1 MKVRK
6 SHKKQ
11 NPSGSDLVALA
22 NRIVTCTETEL
33 PSVLKAFDCWVYPRS
48 DLHVWINV
56 LDRFDDI
63 LADITKSYGLSKLQT
78 NDFTPKTKELLLEI
92 LRVQRLLLENCTN
105 RKLFASYDRLCDL
118 LLTSDLDVLHATI
131 FVLLRPAQQ
140 YANQTPMD
148 SAQRHAALHRLLT
161 LSRGWEKLTSS
172 GTDLTTL
179 ATTQVELPADLAEVS
194 VQYYPSS
201 EPSSSTSV
209 PALETPR
216 RPTMKARGAS
226 TLDLGNVGTWSNSA
240 DQLTTQAEAAQVP
253 LDDQYVALNKIRL
266 ARAVNDLNLRRQL
279 LTIRLLALATYV
291 YISNE
296 DAAQSGLFLYEP
308 ELVPQIAD
316 LIRAA
321 PSDEIITGALLAL
334 DACAHHRAKTTEVM
348 TAVSANVNHGI
359 LISFLRQMVD
369 KMIQGVSVP
378 YEMFDA
384 SIAFIAYISTSPI
397 HNNMLMGAGILRLL
411 LDMLGVNNDRRE
423 QCIPRASGL
432 LDSIIFSAN
441 QGMSNFSGIDG
452 VNSLVSKVKAEIERR
467 IAATDPLP
475 TETLSEET
483 ILVSA
488 NNPLRGVLR
497 PLQRLM
503 QAAGGTEGLRNLV
516 DSDLPKCL
524 RRIFETPAKFGPRVF
539 ALAIN
544 TMATFVHNEPTS
556 LSILQ
561 ELRLP
566 QTLFTE
572 LEKGLPP
579 SYEVI
584 GTISNAIGAVCL
596 NQAGLDFITSHPG
609 IITSLVNVVSYPTHE
624 TAFGDRENPKYIGAS
639 LDELSRHHPLL
650 RPIIMKAVID
660 MLQRVIK
667 DAETFEPKMEE
678 RREYILEELRPL
690 EGKPS
695 GETPPVPNNTH
706 LATLA
711 RTFKMLSGLTRN
723 AATTQDFVK
732 EGGLI
737 QILKLADLPCLPIRF
752 GPTDA
757 ASALAH
763 LLKHVGEH
771 SHTQLIETIVASTQE
786 AMGQCRNLCTDDSLW
801 AAMDSGTADEATRSR
816 FKTLRGFAIRLTF
829 LTEALFALSLQHSR
843 IATSLITMLNV
854 GTFIQDLGEVHRMAF
869 RQHVL
874 LRRKTDEEGSP
885 ADDFTKAS
893 GAKYLATRLHTV
905 LGKCFRTMIK
915 LLHVRRNPDAQHIQH
930 AREFAKVI
938 SSVII
943 TDLGVADSA
952 DCTNVALS
960 VATMMLY
967 DGRGTDGHINTTLF
981 LSFIKEGGL
990 ETLLSVCRRI
1000 LASMDKSVAATA
1012 GVKLVL
1018 LLLGSLAS
1026 PRSLVES
1033 PETHALEQRPQSPLK
1048 AIDLFVKIRLAI
1060 IPLAYEIWQADW
1072 LLECPLP
1079 IIKLAV
1085 KCFAVLMQGK
1095 TEEPPSQS
1103 APAPAASGLPVAPPV
1118 RPPPVTADPARVEQL
1133 VDMGFPRPAAERAL
1147 IRARNNVAAATDL
1160 ILSMPHVFQE
1170 PQAEPHPAPED
1181 PQPPPQPAEEGS
1193 SEAQPDVEAAQPDPA
1208 PEPEIP
1214 ATDPKADREALSKL
1228 REEYRQ
1234 NMSVR
1239 ALALLDH
1246 AEDLVF
1252 EILPCF
1258 PSGTE
1263 GTAVLLDHLLA
1274 ATTPY
1279 DASKSEMI
1287 SARLRLVSVHLRSTE
1302 ELLEPN
1308 QIQKAAS
1315 IFSELPLTEA
1325 RPKWLTA
1332 LFLFAETIF
1341 VSSFTVTKVKIGDDP
1356 IEVSTP
1362 CPHLTQ
1368 ATTSLASACY
1378 RLIALEDVT
1387 RDEQI
1392 AALRLLVILTRFHTP
1407 STQELV
1413 GLLKPF
1419 RTKSDKLTGSHGLLL
1434 LVLRHAFEDR
1444 AVLTESMRRE
1454 VRQWFTRSKVVDI
1467 NHFVRQLR
1475 QAALRDPTCFAQV
1488 VEEECALVD
1497 PTPPQS
1503 VYHIRNKE
1511 QTKDKEATTT
1521 SPSDPFQVHPGEGR
1535 HPLVD
1540 HLVLELGQA
1549 VRASLEK
1556 DEDEDAHTY
1565 AGLLMSVLCELL
1577 GSYTI
1582 TKKAFLAS
1590 VREQGLGFKIKG
1602 SSSLITDLVCCVS
1615 LSPDVTGIPSFEKGS
1630 KPARRLAVSSW
1641 SSSLILALCAD
1652 TTPNTAKDVSE
1663 DMIIIRKTVIDAISR
1678 CVRDSTSMP
1687 DLPIRYGRLWA
1698 LGEVI
1703 YRLLTSRPVGPRQPS
1718 DATLHVAKLMLEKNY
1733 VSVLTN
1739 AIGEIDLNYPDVK
1752 NVLVT
1757 LLRALDHLSKLSV
1770 KYGKA
1775 KSETKT
1781 SAPNDDESSS
1791 DSDTEP
1797 DSDIDMIED
1806 DSAPDLYR
1814 NSALGMIGGELG
1826 DEDDEDEE
1834 DDEDDEMDMGDD
1846 MTDEEDGTDIQTSED
1861 ESMGSE
1867 LDPENWE
1874 DELEEGSEG
1883 DDQEV
1888 ILGSNEEEDE
1898 WEDADGPDENESL
1911 LMDENE
1917 EEEMLDDEEMDMGD
1931 DEEGF
1936 FDDDIHP
1943 EIDLDD
1949 EEEYDEVEMLDSFP
1963 SAQTGY
1969 RQSPDVTGPWGWQQ
1983 PSRDQPRRNR
1993 SILAEDPAVSL
2004 FGAPPTRVAGNV
2016 AQHPLISDPT
2026 AAAAA
2031 QPFRGLPRTNL
2042 NELLTAIEGM
2052 GGSAAV
2058 QALEDL
2064 ISSRQHA
2071 GPDAIRISFSQDM
2084 NGRIGLSVDGR
2095 TFSLSHPHANASS
2108 AAPGGAVDLLS
2119 EYAPVP
2125 TMQRWQEEMNLATTS
2140 RNELTSRLV
2149 LHIVNRL
2156 MPEARR
2162 RADEEEAKNKKA
2174 DEEAAKAAA
2183 EEQNKQLESASEI
2196 ALPESGQPSPLADVD
2211 DDDADI
2217 AMEDE
2222 EGTEDEEDAFMPTD
2236 ASLARTIITI
2246 HGRDVDI
2253 TDTGIDLEFLQA
2265 LPDDMRADVVEQ
2277 HMREQARHQRP
2288 ANPSVPESASQINPE
2303 FLDALP
2309 PEIRAEVIMHE
2320 ALESARRQDPAPPA
2334 AVPAP
2339 APPALPANV
2348 QGAGFLASLS
2358 TELRG
2363 VMMMDQ
2369 LLRNVEPPVI
2379 MPAPSAKPTP
2389 AGPHR
2394 EAMQLLEKPGIASL
2408 VRLLFFPETL
2418 KKGHLFRVL
2427 VNLCENTTTRTD
2439 LLNLLLSVV
2448 QDGSG
2453 DLPAVDRSFQQM
2465 SLKGVTSTPKATPKA
2480 SSKPMDSPAAAA
2492 VVPTGLFSH
2501 LQTEHVPTFI
2511 AQRCFEAL
2519 AYIVNSNAAAVT
2531 YFLTEHEQP
2540 VGLRKQS
2547 KKGKGK
2553 PVPQTKYPI
2562 VVLLGLLD
2570 RPLLAKTPG
2579 MMETVTAL
2587 LGTITKPLTE
2597 KDKAPQPVIPPP
2609 VLRLIVNCLTSGECT
2624 SRTFRQTLVVMQNLA
2639 CLPEAKEVILQELR
2653 TRCRDL
2659 GGVVHEQ
2666 LTQLA
2671 SSLDDDSAEIGSLT
2685 LVNFAPPTSSQA
2697 QLLRLLKT
2705 IDYLHLNN
2713 VDSDPPTGS
2722 SLTDEEKSV
2731 SAVFES
2737 FDFEPLWVQLG
2748 QCLSRVEARGSTEQ
2762 IATVLLPLVEA
2773 LMVVCK
2779 YRSRFREVRSPSVPS
2794 NETDASDLFVSFTTT
2809 HRKVLNAIV
2818 RNNPSLLSGSFSLL
2832 IRNPRVLEFDNK
2844 RNWFFQKLRRKRD
2857 DTLPSGTVP
2866 LNIRRQYVF
2875 EDSFHALQRRTG
2887 DEIKYG
2893 KLSVK
2898 FYNEDGVD
2906 AGGVTREWY
2915 SVLAQQIFDPNFAL
2929 FEPCAADQQT
2939 FQPNKAS
2946 SINTDHLA
2954 YFKFVGRVIG
2964 KAVYDGRL
2972 LDAYFNRAFYK
2983 QILGRTVDMRDLES
2997 IDPEY
3002 HKSLQWMLDNDITG
3016 VIDQEFT
3023 IEDDQFGEKKVVE
3036 LKPGGASIPVTEEN
3050 KEEYVRLV
3058 VSYRLDNSI
3067 KDQIKAFLEGFYD
3080 IIPRQLIQIFEPDQL
3095 ELLISGITTVDVDE
3109 LKNATQL
3116 SGWKSTDPEIQW
3128 FWRAL
3133 RSFSQ
3138 EERSRFL
3145 MFVTSSSRVPLGG
3158 FAQLQ
3163 GSSGIQPF
3171 QIQKLYAKEGGLPQA
3186 STCFNLLLLPTYASY
3201 EQLRERLQFAIVET
3215 GGFGKA

>member
-1 MKVRK
+1 
-6 SHKKQ
+6 
-11 NPSGSDLVALA
+11 
-22 NRIVTCTETEL
+22 
-33 PSVLKAFDCWVYPRS
+33 
-48 DLHVWINV
+48 
-56 LDRFDDI
+56 
-63 LADITKSYGLSKLQT
+63 
-78 NDFTPKTKELLLEI
+78 
-92 LRVQRLLLENCTN
+92 
-105 RKLFASYDRLCDL
+105 
-118 LLTSDLDVLHATI
+118 
-131 FVLLRPAQQ
+131 
-140 YANQTPMD
+140 
-148 SAQRHAALHRLLT
+148 
-161 LSRGWEKLTSS
+161 
-172 GTDLTTL
+172 
-179 ATTQVELPADLAEVS
+179 
-194 VQYYPSS
+194 
-201 EPSSSTSV
+201 
-209 PALETPR
+209 
-216 RPTMKARGAS
+216 
-226 TLDLGNVGTWSNSA
+226 
-240 DQLTTQAEAAQVP
+240 
-253 LDDQYVALNKIRL
+253 
-266 ARAVNDLNLRRQL
+266 
-279 LTIRLLALATYV
+279 
-291 YISNE
+291 
-296 DAAQSGLFLYEP
+296 
-308 ELVPQIAD
+308 
-316 LIRAA
+316 
-321 PSDEIITGALLAL
+321 
-334 DACAHHRAKTTEVM
+334 
-348 TAVSANVNHGI
+348 
-359 LISFLRQMVD
+359 
-369 KMIQGVSVP
+369 
-378 YEMFDA
+378 
-384 SIAFIAYISTSPI
+384 
-397 HNNMLMGAGILRLL
+397 
-411 LDMLGVNNDRRE
+411 
-423 QCIPRASGL
+423 
-432 LDSIIFSAN
+432 
-441 QGMSNFSGIDG
+441 
-452 VNSLVSKVKAEIERR
+452 
-467 IAATDPLP
+467 
-475 TETLSEET
+475 
-483 ILVSA
+483 
-488 NNPLRGVLR
+488 
-497 PLQRLM
+497 
-503 QAAGGTEGLRNLV
+503 
-516 DSDLPKCL
+516 
-524 RRIFETPAKFGPRVF
+524 
-539 ALAIN
+539 
-544 TMATFVHNEPTS
+544 MATFVHNEPTS
-556 LSILQ
+556 LAILQ
-561 ELRLP
+561 EMQLP
-566 QTLFTE
+566 QTLFNE

-584 GTISNAIGAVCL
+584 ATISNAIGAVCL

-609 IITSLVNVVSYPTHE
+609 IITSLVNVVTLPSHE
-624 TAFGDRENPKYIGAS
+624 GVLGDRENPKYLGAS
-639 LDELSRHHPLL
+639 LDELSRHHPIL

-660 MLQRVIK
+660 MLQRITEH
-667 DAETFEPKMEE
+667 AANFEPQPEE
-678 RREYILEELRPL
+678 RREYILEEMRPL
-690 EGKPS
+690 EDKPA
-695 GETPPVPNNTH
+695 ENAPPPPSNQY
-706 LATLA
+706 LATFA

-723 AATTQDFVK
+723 AATSQDFIK
-732 EGGLI
+732 EGGLTF
-737 QILKLADLPCLPIRF
+737 ILKLADLPCLPIRF
-752 GPTDA
+752 GPTEA
-757 ASALAH
+757 ASALAS
-763 LLKHVGEH
+763 LLKHIGEH
-771 SHTQLIETIVASTQE
+771 NHTELINSIVASTRDT
-786 AMGQCRNLCTDDSLW
+786 MGQCKQSSSDDSLW
-801 AAMDSGTADEATRSR
+801 AAMDAGTADEATITE
-816 FKTLRGFAIRLTF
+816 FHTLRGFAIRLTF
-829 LTEALFALSLQHSR
+829 LTEALFALSLHHSR
-843 IATSLITMLNV
+843 IATSLIQSLNV
-854 GTFIQDLGEVHRMAF
+854 GTFIQDLGEIHRMAF
-869 RQHVL
+869 RQHVM
-874 LRRKTDEEGSP
+874 LRRKTDDEESP
-885 ADDFTKAS
+885 ADDLMKDS
-893 GAKYLATRLHTV
+893 GAKYFATKLHTV
-905 LGKCFRTMIK
+905 LGKCFR
-915 LLHVRRNPDAQHIQH
+915 N
-930 AREFAKVI
+930 
-938 SSVII
+938 
-943 TDLGVADSA
+943 
-952 DCTNVALS
+952 CTNVALS
-960 VATMMLY
+960 VATFMLF
-967 DGRGTDGHINTTLF
+967 DGRGTDGHLNTTLF
-981 LSFIKEGGL
+981 LSFTNQGGL
-990 ETLLSVCRRI
+990 ETLLSVCRHI
-1000 LASMDKSVAATA
+1000 IASMDKSVPATA

-1018 LLLGSLAS
+1018 LLLSSLAS
-1026 PRSLVES
+1026 PRSLVEA
-1033 PETHALEQRPQSPLK
+1033 PETHALEQRARNPLK
-1048 AIDLFVKIRLAI
+1048 AIDLFVKIRLAV
-1060 IPLAYEIWQADW
+1060 IPLAFEIWQAEW

-1095 TEEPPSQS
+1095 SEEPPSQS
-1103 APAPAASGLPVAPPV
+1103 TSVPLTGPPSAPAP
-1118 RPPPVTADPARVEQL
+1118 RPPSVTADPARVDQL

-1170 PQAEPHPAPED
+1170 QEPEPHPQPEN
-1181 PQPPPQPAEEGS
+1181 PQEQPEPSLQGEQAEVQREGEQPVSHDATSEQPSEGMEDAEPPAEI
-1193 SEAQPDVEAAQPDPA
+1193 AQPVAE

-1214 ATDPKADREALSKL
+1214 VTDSKADREALAKL

-1234 NMSVR
+1234 TMSAR

-1246 AEDLVF
+1246 AEDLVSD
-1252 EILPCF
+1252 ILPCF
-1258 PSGTE
+1258 PAGSE
-1263 GTAVLLDHLLA
+1263 GTVVLLDHLLA
-1274 ATTPY
+1274 ATQIY
-1279 DASKSEMI
+1279 DEAKSEVI

-1302 ELLEPN
+1302 ELLGPDLIE
-1308 QIQKAAS
+1308 KAAS
-1315 IFSELPLTEA
+1315 IYSKLPFTES

-1332 LFLFAETIF
+1332 LFLFSETIF
-1341 VSSFTVTKVKIGDDP
+1341 VSSFTITKVKIGDDAV
-1356 IEVSTP
+1356 EVSTP
-1362 CPHLTQ
+1362 SSYLAH
-1368 ATTSLASACY
+1368 ATTSLASSCY
-1378 RLIALEDVT
+1378 HLIALDDVT
-1387 RDEQI
+1387 RDELV
-1392 AALRLLVILTRFHTP
+1392 AALRLLVILTRYQAP
-1407 STQELV
+1407 SNEELLN
-1413 GLLKPF
+1413 LLRPF
-1419 RTKSDKLTGSHGLLL
+1419 KTKSEKLTGLHGLLL
-1434 LVLRHAFEDR
+1434 LVLRHVFEDR

-1475 QAALRDPTCFAQV
+1475 QAALRDPACFAQIV
-1488 VEEECALVD
+1488 GEECALVD

-1511 QTKDKEATTT
+1511 PVKEKEATSN
-1521 SPSDPFQVHPGEGR
+1521 SPADPFQVQPGDKR

-1549 VRASLEK
+1549 VRSSLEK
-1556 DEDEDAHTY
+1556 DEDENSHTY
-1565 AGLLMSVLCELL
+1565 AGLLMSILCELL
-1577 GSYTI
+1577 GSYTV
-1582 TKKAFLAS
+1582 TKKSFLAS
-1590 VREQGLGFKIKG
+1590 VREQGLGFKTKG
-1602 SSSLITDLVCCVS
+1602 NPSLITDLVCCVS
-1615 LSPDVTGIPSFEKGS
+1615 LTPDVTGIPSFDKES
-1630 KPARRLAVSSW
+1630 MPARRLAVSSW

-1663 DMIIIRKTVIDAISR
+1663 DMINIRKVIIDAISR
-1678 CVRDSTSMP
+1678 SVRDATSSP
-1687 DLPIRYGRLWA
+1687 DLPTRYGRLWA
-1698 LGEVI
+1698 LGELI
-1703 YRLLTSRPVGPRQPS
+1703 YRLLTSRSVGPRQANES
-1718 DATLHVAKLMLEKNY
+1718 TLHVAKLMLEKNY
-1733 VSVLTN
+1733 VSLLTN
-1739 AIGEIDLNYPDVK
+1739 ALGEIDLNYPDVK

-1770 KYGKA
+1770 KYGKTKTEA
-1775 KSETKT
+1775 KT
-1781 SAPNDDESSS
+1781 SAPNDDSSS
-1791 DSDTEP
+1791 SGSDTEP

-1826 DEDDEDEE
+1826 DEEDEDEE

-1846 MTDEEDGTDIQTSED
+1846 MTDDEDGTDIQTSED

-1867 LDPENWE
+1867 LDPDNWE

-1883 DDQEV
+1883 EDQEV

-1911 LMDENE
+1911 LMDEND
-1917 EEEMLDDEEMDMGD
+1917 EEEMLDDEEMEMGD

-1949 EEEYDEVEMLDSFP
+1949 EEEYDEIEMLDSFP
-1963 SAQTGY
+1963 SAQSGY
-1969 RQSPDVTGPWGWQQ
+1969 RQSPDMTGPWGWQQ

-2004 FGAPPTRVAGNV
+2004 FGPPPTRAGGTV
-2016 AQHPLISDPT
+2016 AQHPLIAEP
-2026 AAAAA
+2026 AAATG

-2064 ISSRQHA
+2064 ISSRQNA
-2071 GPDAIRISFSQDM
+2071 GPDAIRISFSQDL

-2095 TFSLSHPHANASS
+2095 TFSLAHPHANASS
-2108 AAPGGAVDLLS
+2108 TLPGGAVDLLS
-2119 EYAPVP
+2119 EYVPVP

-2162 RADEEEAKNKKA
+2162 RAEEEEAKNKKA
-2174 DEEAAKAAA
+2174 EEEAAKAAA
-2183 EEQNKQLESASEI
+2183 EEQSRQLESATEV
-2196 ALPESGQPSPLADVD
+2196 ALPESGQPSPIADADVAMD
-2211 DDDADI
+2211 DEDGSED
-2217 AMEDE
+2217 EDE
-2222 EGTEDEEDAFMPTD
+2222 EEAPMPDD

-2320 ALESARRQDPAPPA
+2320 ALESSRRGGPA
-2334 AVPAP
+2334 APAVAP
-2339 APPALPANV
+2339 ALGRPALPDIR
-2348 QGAGFLASLS
+2348 GAGFLASLS
-2358 TELRG
+2358 NELRD
-2363 VMMMDQ
+2363 VMMMNQ
-2369 LLRNVEPPVI
+2369 PVRDDSAEN
-2379 MPAPSAKPTP
+2379 PQSQPGPSTKHTP
-2389 AGPHR
+2389 AAPHR
-2394 EAMQLLEKPGIASL
+2394 EAIQLLEKPGIASL

-2465 SLKGVTSTPKATPKA
+2465 SLRGVAATPKATPKGP
-2480 SSKPMDSPAAAA
+2480 SKPIDSPAAAA

-2519 AYIVNSNAAAVT
+2519 AYVVNSNAAAVT

-2553 PVPQTKYPI
+2553 PIPQTKFPI

-2579 MMETVTAL
+2579 MMETVTSL
-2587 LGTITKPLTE
+2587 LVTITKPLTE
-2597 KDKAPQPVIPPP
+2597 KEKAPQPVIPPA

-2624 SRTFRQTLVVMQNLA
+2624 SRTFSQTLVVMQNLA

-2666 LTQLA
+2666 LSQLA
-2671 SSLDDDSAEIGSLT
+2671 TSLDDESAEIGSLT

-2705 IDYLHLNN
+2705 IDYLHLNK

-2722 SLTDEEKSV
+2722 SMTEEEKSV
-2731 SAVFES
+2731 STVFES
-2737 FDFEPLWVQLG
+2737 FDFEPLWAQLG

-2773 LMVVCK
+2773 LMVICK
-2779 YRSRFREVRSPSVPS
+2779 YRSRFREARSPSIPFT
-2794 NETDASDLFVSFTTT
+2794 ETDATDLFVSFTTT

-2844 RNWFFQKLRRKRD
+2844 RNWFFQKLKRKRD
-2857 DTLPSGTVP
+2857 QTLPTGSVS

-2893 KLSVK
+2893 KLTVK

-2946 SINTDHLA
+2946 SVNSDHLA

-3036 LKPGGASIPVTEEN
+3036 LRPGGASIPVTEEN

-3067 KDQIKAFLEGFYD
+3067 KDQIKAFLDGFYD

-3163 GSSGIQPF
+3163 GSSGTQPF

-3186 STCFNLLLLPTYASY
+3186 STCFNLLLLPSYASY

>member
-1 MKVRK
+1 
-6 SHKKQ
+6 
-11 NPSGSDLVALA
+11 
-22 NRIVTCTETEL
+22 
-33 PSVLKAFDCWVYPRS
+33 
-48 DLHVWINV
+48 
-56 LDRFDDI
+56 
-63 LADITKSYGLSKLQT
+63 
-78 NDFTPKTKELLLEI
+78 
-92 LRVQRLLLENCTN
+92 
-105 RKLFASYDRLCDL
+105 
-118 LLTSDLDVLHATI
+118 
-131 FVLLRPAQQ
+131 
-140 YANQTPMD
+140 
-148 SAQRHAALHRLLT
+148 
-161 LSRGWEKLTSS
+161 
-172 GTDLTTL
+172 
-179 ATTQVELPADLAEVS
+179 
-194 VQYYPSS
+194 
-201 EPSSSTSV
+201 
-209 PALETPR
+209 
-216 RPTMKARGAS
+216 
-226 TLDLGNVGTWSNSA
+226 
-240 DQLTTQAEAAQVP
+240 
-253 LDDQYVALNKIRL
+253 
-266 ARAVNDLNLRRQL
+266 
-279 LTIRLLALATYV
+279 
-291 YISNE
+291 
-296 DAAQSGLFLYEP
+296 
-308 ELVPQIAD
+308 
-316 LIRAA
+316 
-321 PSDEIITGALLAL
+321 
-334 DACAHHRAKTTEVM
+334 
-348 TAVSANVNHGI
+348 
-359 LISFLRQMVD
+359 
-369 KMIQGVSVP
+369 
-378 YEMFDA
+378 
-384 SIAFIAYISTSPI
+384 
-397 HNNMLMGAGILRLL
+397 
-411 LDMLGVNNDRRE
+411 
-423 QCIPRASGL
+423 
-432 LDSIIFSAN
+432 
-441 QGMSNFSGIDG
+441 
-452 VNSLVSKVKAEIERR
+452 
-467 IAATDPLP
+467 
-475 TETLSEET
+475 
-483 ILVSA
+483 
-488 NNPLRGVLR
+488 
-497 PLQRLM
+497 
-503 QAAGGTEGLRNLV
+503 
-516 DSDLPKCL
+516 
-524 RRIFETPAKFGPRVF
+524 
-539 ALAIN
+539 
-544 TMATFVHNEPTS
+544 MATFVHNEPTS

-561 ELRLP
+561 ELQLP
-566 QTLFTE
+566 QTLFKE
-572 LEKGLPP
+572 LENGLPP
-579 SYEVI
+579 HYEVI
-584 GTISNAIGAVCL
+584 ATISNAIGAVCL
-596 NQAGLDFITSHPG
+596 NQAGLDFMTSHPVV
-609 IITSLVNVVSYPTHE
+609 ITNLVNVVTLPSHE
-624 TAFGDRENPKYIGAS
+624 SAIGDKENAKYLGAS
-639 LDELSRHHPLL
+639 LDELSRHHPVL
-650 RPIIMKAVID
+650 RPIIMKAVIE
-660 MLQRVIK
+660 MLHRVTE
-667 DAETFEPKMEE
+667 DAAKFEPKPEE
-678 RREYILEELRPL
+678 RREYILEAMRPIEGEL
-690 EGKPS
+690 EEK
-695 GETPPVPNNTH
+695 TPPAPTNTH
-706 LATLA
+706 LATFA

-723 AATTQDFVK
+723 AATSQDFIQD
-732 EGGLI
+732 GGLTY
-737 QILKLADLPCLPIRF
+737 ILKLADLPCLPIRF

-757 ASALAH
+757 ASALAN
-763 LLKHVGEH
+763 LLKHIGEH
-771 SHTQLIETIVASTQE
+771 HYVQLIDTLVASTRE
-786 AMGQCRNLCTDDSLW
+786 AMGQCKNLSTDDSSW
-801 AAMDSGTADEATRSR
+801 AAMDAGTADDQTCSQFHILRS
-816 FKTLRGFAIRLTF
+816 FAIRLTF
-829 LTEALFALSLQHSR
+829 LTEALFALSLHHSR
-843 IATSLITMLNV
+843 IATSIIQSLNV
-854 GTFIQDLGEVHRMAF
+854 ETFIQDLGEVHRMAF

-874 LRRKTDEEGSP
+874 LRRKAEDEAP
-885 ADDFTKAS
+885 TADDFMKES
-893 GAKYLATRLHTV
+893 GAKYFASRLHT
-905 LGKCFRTMIK
+905 LLAKSMIK
-915 LLHVRRNPDAQHIQH
+915 LLHVKRNPDAQHVQQ
-930 AREFAKVI
+930 ASGFAKVI
-938 SSVII
+938 SSII
-943 TDLGVADSA
+943 ISHLRVGEKEDNLS
-952 DCTNVALS
+952 CTNSALG
-960 VATMMLY
+960 VATMMLF
-967 DGRGTDGHINTTLF
+967 DGRGTDGHLNTTLF
-981 LSFIKEGGL
+981 LSFIQQGGL
-990 ETLLSVCRRI
+990 DSLLSVCRHI
-1000 LASMDKSVAATA
+1000 IASKGNTPVATS

-1026 PRSLVES
+1026 PRSLVEA
-1033 PETHALEQRPQSPLK
+1033 PETHALEQRPQNPLK
-1048 AIDLFVKIRLAI
+1048 AVDLFVKIRLAI
-1060 IPLAYEIWQADW
+1060 IPLAFEIWQADW

-1079 IIKLAV
+1079 VIRLAV

-1095 TEEPPSQS
+1095 SEEPPSLS
-1103 APAPAASGLPVAPPV
+1103 APAPAPGPPLTPTVRAPPI
-1118 RPPPVTADPARVEQL
+1118 TADPARVDQL
-1133 VDMGFPRPAAERAL
+1133 VDMGFPRGAAERAL
-1147 IRARNNVAAATDL
+1147 VRARNNITAATDL

-1170 PQAEPHPAPED
+1170 AEPAPRSQSEAAPQAPQGTQEGQQPEE
-1181 PQPPPQPAEEGS
+1181 QQ
-1193 SEAQPDVEAAQPDPA
+1193 EAQQEGHQPIVPDAPSDNQPSEGPVEAPQQAEAAQPEPVA
-1208 PEPEIP
+1208 EPEVP
-1214 ATDPKADREALSKL
+1214 ATDPTADREALGKL

-1234 NMSVR
+1234 TMSAR

-1246 AEDLVF
+1246 AENLVF
-1252 EILPCF
+1252 DVLPCL
-1258 PSGTE
+1258 PSGSE
-1263 GTAVLLDHLLA
+1263 GTAVLLDHLLVA
-1274 ATTPY
+1274 ARPC
-1279 DASKSEMI
+1279 DASKPEVL
-1287 SARLRLVSVHLRSTE
+1287 SARLRLVSLHLRSSE
-1302 ELLEPN
+1302 ELLEPE
-1308 QIQKAAS
+1308 QLEKAAS
-1315 IFSELPLTEA
+1315 LFNEVPLDEA
-1325 RPKWLTA
+1325 RPKWVSS
-1332 LFLFAETIF
+1332 LFLFGETIF
-1341 VSSFTVTKVKIGDDP
+1341 MSSFTVTKVKIGDDAV
-1356 IEVSTP
+1356 EVSVP
-1362 CPHLTQ
+1362 SPYLTD
-1368 ATTSLASACY
+1368 ATASLTSACY

-1387 RDEQI
+1387 RDELV
-1392 AALRLLVILTRFHTP
+1392 AALRLLVILSRYQAPDAEQLLT
-1407 STQELV
+1407 
-1413 GLLKPF
+1413 LLKPF
-1419 RTKSDKLTGSHGLLL
+1419 KTKSDKLAGTHSLLL
-1434 LVLRHAFEDR
+1434 LVLRHVFEDR

-1454 VRQWFTRSKVVDI
+1454 VRHWFTRSKVVDI

-1511 QTKDKEATTT
+1511 PVKEKEKDTTT
-1521 SPSDPFQVHPGEGR
+1521 SSPADPFQVQPGDKR
-1535 HPLVD
+1535 HPLID

-1556 DEDEDAHTY
+1556 EEDEDSHTY

-1590 VREQGLGFKIKG
+1590 VREQGLGFKTKG
-1602 SSSLITDLVCCVS
+1602 NPSLITDLVCCVS
-1615 LSPDVTGIPSFEKGS
+1615 LSPDVTGIPSFDKGS
-1630 KPARRLAVSSW
+1630 KPARRLAISSW

-1663 DMIIIRKTVIDAISR
+1663 DMITIRKTIIDAISR
-1678 CVRDSTSMP
+1678 SVRDAASTS
-1687 DLPIRYGRLWA
+1687 DLPTRYGRLWA

-1703 YRLLTSRPVGPRQPS
+1703 YRLLTSRPVGPRQPNES
-1718 DATLHVAKLMLEKNY
+1718 TLHVAKLMLEKNY
-1733 VSVLTN
+1733 VSLLTN
-1739 AIGEIDLNYPDVK
+1739 ALGEIDLNYPDVK

-1770 KYGKA
+1770 KYGKTKTEA
-1775 KSETKT
+1775 KT
-1781 SAPNDDESSS
+1781 SAPNDDSSS
-1791 DSDTEP
+1791 SSSDTEP

-1846 MTDEEDGTDIQTSED
+1846 MTDDEDGTDIQTSED

-1867 LDPENWE
+1867 LDPDNWE

-1883 DDQEV
+1883 EDQEV

-1898 WEDADGPDENESL
+1898 WEDADGPDENDSL
-1911 LMDENE
+1911 LIDEND
-1917 EEEMLDDEEMDMGD
+1917 EEEMLDDEDMEMAD

-1943 EIDLDD
+1943 ELDLDD

-1963 SAQTGY
+1963 SGPSGY

-1983 PSRDQPRRNR
+1983 PGRDQPRRNR

-2004 FGAPPTRVAGNV
+2004 FGPPPTRAAGTI
-2016 AQHPLISDPT
+2016 AQHPLFAEPAS
-2026 AAAAA
+2026 AA

-2042 NELLTAIEGM
+2042 TELLTAIEGM

-2064 ISSRQHA
+2064 ITSRQNA
-2071 GPDAIRISFSQDM
+2071 GPDAIRISFSQDL

-2095 TFSLSHPHANASS
+2095 TFSLSHPQANASS
-2108 AAPGGAVDLLS
+2108 PLPGGAVDLLS

-2125 TMQRWQEEMNLATTS
+2125 TMQRWLEEMNLATTS

-2162 RADEEEAKNKKA
+2162 RAEEEETKNKKA
-2174 DEEAAKAAA
+2174 EEEAAKVAA
-2183 EEQNKQLESASEI
+2183 EEQDKQLESAAEV
-2196 ALPESGQPSPLADVD
+2196 ALPESGQPSPVPDADV
-2211 DDDADI
+2211 
-2217 AMEDE
+2217 AMDDE
-2222 EGTEDEEDAFMPTD
+2222 EGSEDEDDDEDEDENEEDALMAAD

-2277 HMREQARHQRP
+2277 HMREQARDQRP

-2320 ALESARRQDPAPPA
+2320 ALESARRREPPAPA

-2339 APPALPANV
+2339 APSAPPAIR
-2348 QGAGFLASLS
+2348 GAGFLASLS
-2358 TELRG
+2358 NELRD
-2363 VMMMDQ
+2363 VMMMNQ
-2369 LLRNVEPPVI
+2369 LLHDGGAENPQQQPGSSSK
-2379 MPAPSAKPTP
+2379 PAA
-2389 AGPHR
+2389 AAPHR
-2394 EAMQLLEKPGIASL
+2394 EAIQLLEKPGIASL

-2465 SLKGVTSTPKATPKA
+2465 SLRGVASTPKATPKA
-2480 SSKPMDSPAAAA
+2480 STKPMDSPAATA

-2519 AYIVNSNAAAVT
+2519 VYIVSSNAAAVT

-2553 PVPQTKYPI
+2553 PIPQTKFPI

-2579 MMETVTAL
+2579 MMETVTIL
-2587 LGTITKPLTE
+2587 LQTITKPLTE
-2597 KDKAPQPVIPPP
+2597 KEKGPQPVIPPA
-2609 VLRLIVNCLTSGECT
+2609 VLRLIVNCLTAGECT
-2624 SRTFRQTLVVMQNLA
+2624 SKTFSQTLIVMQNLA

-2659 GGVVHEQ
+2659 GSVVHEQ
-2666 LTQLA
+2666 LSQLA
-2671 SSLDDDSAEIGSLT
+2671 ASLEDESAEIGSLT
-2685 LVNFAPPTSSQA
+2685 LANFAPPTSSQA

-2705 IDYLHLNN
+2705 IDYLHLSK
-2713 VDSDPPTGS
+2713 VDSDPPTG
-2722 SLTDEEKSV
+2722 TNMTEEEKSV

-2737 FDFEPLWVQLG
+2737 FDFEPLWAQLG

-2773 LMVVCK
+2773 LMVICK
-2779 YRSRFREVRSPSVPS
+2779 YRSRFREVRSPSLPP

-2818 RNNPSLLSGSFSLL
+2818 RNNPSLLGGSFSLL

-2844 RNWFFQKLRRKRD
+2844 RNWFFQKLKRKRD
-2857 DTLPSGTVP
+2857 QVLPTGSVP

-2946 SINTDHLA
+2946 SVNSDHLA

-3036 LKPGGASIPVTEEN
+3036 LKPGGAAIPVTEEN

-3116 SGWKSTDPEIQW
+3116 SGWKSTDPEVQW

-3163 GSSGIQPF
+3163 GSSGTQPF